1 MQEHLTACEDPKFS
15 YKDSQH
21 HQGQPASLRQ
31 PPSGD
36 HWSLKIMGPASE
48 KPGPK
53 IHWRDPVQPPDQPPS
68 DPYLQLPEKD

>member
-1 MQEHLTACEDPKFS
+1 
-15 YKDSQH
+15 
-21 HQGQPASLRQ
+21 
-31 PPSGD
+31 
-36 HWSLKIMGPASE
+36 MGPASE